1 MKRRALTYSL
11 ISATACLLLVAGL
24 MTWWNTNF
32 LGPDTFCDGALA
44 RSDVEAALE
53 GKGRVTESASP
64 DPSSYALRCEVARS
78 SRFIDSPQPEFKV
91 SFHSMRGETPF
102 QSRVWQSRGG
112 MSLAR
117 EGLPA
122 GATDRRA
129 WLLLP
134 SSCWK
139 KIPARSS
146 AIPFVT
152 TELKEGSARPQAL
165 LRITQLAAQRVME
178 RAGCP
183 ETPAS
188 SEAAVDAAPAP
199 EKKKETDPQ
208 QVCDTPGFTFPA
220 SLLFSG
226 RTQLDTER
234 TTSAKD
240 RAWLCELHLRGKN
253 SPRITFS
260 VSDNKNVV
268 AAVKKQGPARTL
280 GETTILRC
288 SEGELYA
295 GLWPND
301 PYMDV
306 VLDDPSTSESS
317 SMDAL
322 RDLVTT
328 LATSQAEA
336 RGWQGCGS

>member
-11 ISATACLLLVAGL
+11 ISTTACLLLVAGL

-53 GKGRVTESASP
+53 GKGRVTESGSP

-91 SFHSMRGETPF
+91 SFDPLSGAAVF

-139 KIPARSS
+139 KIPARSA

-208 QVCDTPGFTFPA
+208 RVCGIPGFTLPKEV
-220 SLLFSG
+220 LLPGSVELG
-226 RTQLDTER
+226 TER
-234 TTSAKD
+234 TTSAKGKA
-240 RAWLCELHLRGKN
+240 RLCELHLRGKN
-253 SPRITFS
+253 HPGITLS
-260 VSDNKNVV
+260 ISDNKDVV
-268 AAVKKQGPARTL
+268 AAVQKEDPAITL
-280 GETTILRC
+280 GETEILTC
-288 SEGELYA
+288 SDGELYV
-295 GLWPND
+295 GLWAND
-301 PYMDV
+301 SYKDAFLDNAAKGRSPRSDV
-306 VLDDPSTSESS
+306 FD
-317 SMDAL
+317 
-322 RDLVTT
+322 DLVTT